1 MKFRDLP
8 LSEKYKYFFDESYY
22 VEPEDLEY
30 KINADYLIHNCYEE
44 SGREMYVSYIPMT
57 PLIYNTVVIEEA
69 DYILYEHCYARIK
82 DMSDIVIKQLQEID
96 QKRKKGAEIIVVG
109 KACNVE
115 PLLNGT
121 IENITFIPS
130 HYTEEL
136 GKRFNKN
143 IKEEYFVYDDENDAL
158 NIWPVDGCNR
168 NCGFCRRT
176 YMHIPF
182 ESIPLDEIKERLDD
196 IRANH
201 PEWLK
206 HVNVR
211 AENLTEYG
219 IDLTGHQDLAKLID
233 LLSSYDEIET
243 LSFPIGL
250 CIGEITPE
258 ILDAL
263 CRCPKID
270 YVSLNIEAGSDRLL
284 KVISKGHTIEDCKHI
299 FSTLKKTHPELYI
312 ISNVMIG
319 LPTEEITDMY
329 DLVNL
334 VCDLDIDYLWINHY
348 GMAER
353 QPLAKLPQISP
364 SLRDYHLHL
373 FLENLSKRKDNP
385 LRQIEYPRILDRSK
399 RSINREI
406 EKLKKDQELYDNGL
420 TLAVGKI
427 LEPERKKLS
436 KIPTLRF

>member
-8 LSEKYKYFFDESYY
+8 LSMKYEFFFDKSSY
-22 VEPEDLEY
+22 VVPSELKY

-44 SGREMYVSYIPMT
+44 CKREMDVSYIPMT
-57 PLIYNTVVIEEA
+57 PLIYNTVPIEEA

-82 DMSDIVIKQLQEID
+82 DMSNIVIKQLQTID
-96 QKRKKGAEIIVVG
+96 EKRKKGAEIIVVG

-115 PLLNGT
+115 PLLNGS

-130 HYTEEL
+130 HFTEAL
-136 GKRFNKN
+136 GKRFDMN

-158 NIWPVDGCNR
+158 NIWPVDGCNKK
-168 NCGFCRRT
+168 CGFCRRT

-182 ESIPLDEIKERLDD
+182 ESIPLDEIKAHLDE
-196 IRANH
+196 IKENH

-206 HVNVR
+206 HVNMR

-219 IDLTGHQDLAKLID
+219 LDLTHKQDLARLID
-233 LLSSYDEIET
+233 LISSYDEIET
-243 LSFPIGL
+243 ISFPIGL

-270 YVSLNIEAGSDRLL
+270 YIYLNIEAGSDRLL
-284 KVISKGHTIEDCKHI
+284 KVINKGHTIEQCKHV
-299 FSTLKKTHPELYI
+299 FSTLKKAHPELYI
-312 ISNVMIG
+312 FSNVMIG

-329 DLVNL
+329 DLADL
-334 VCDLDIDYLWINHY
+334 VCALDIDYLWINYY

-373 FLENLSKRKDNP
+373 FLNNILKREDNP
-385 LRQIEYPRILDRSK
+385 LRRIEYPRILDKSK
-399 RSINREI
+399 RSINREL
-406 EKLKKDQELYDNGL
+406 EKLKKTQELYDNGVSL
-420 TLAVGKI
+420 SAGRI
-427 LEPERKKLS
+427 LEPECNKLS
-436 KIPTLRF
+436 KIPTFRY